1 MGADSGGGRP
11 FDFVVA
17 GGGIVGL
24 ATAHALARGGE
35 RRVAVL
41 EAEAEVGSHQSGRN
55 SGVVHSG
62 LYYRPGSLKARLCV
76 EGRLALERYCEARG
90 VAFERCG
97 KLVVATRPDELP
109 RLDELERRGRANG
122 LAGVRRLPAGAIHEH
137 EPHAAGLAALHV
149 PETGIV
155 DFPAMCRALAA
166 DIVAAGG
173 EVRTGC
179 AASGAR
185 RDGDALVVET
195 TGAACGEETA
205 DAAGEASAAHGV
217 RGVTATGALRARA
230 LVGCAGLHADR
241 LARACGVEPGVRI
254 VPFRGEYHLLAPPRR
269 SLVRHLIYPV
279 PDPRFPFLGVHF
291 TRRVGGEVEAGPN
304 AVLALARHGYSWGAV
319 SARDLAETF
328 AWPGF
333 WRLASR
339 HAGHALGEVHRSLD
353 RHAFASALRRL
364 VPELRDDDL
373 APARAGV
380 RAQAL
385 GRDGAL
391 VDDFHLVRGERQL
404 HVLNAPSPAATAS
417 LAIGEWIANEAG
429 ELLA

>member
-1 MGADSGGGRP
+1 MSAHSGGGAV

-24 ATAHALARGGE
+24 ATARALARGGE

-41 EAEAEVGSHQSGRN
+41 EAEPEVGSHQSGRN

-62 LYYRPGSLKARLCV
+62 LYYKPGSLKARLCV

-122 LAGVRRLPAGAIHEH
+122 LAGVRRLPGEAIRDH
-137 EPHAAGLAALHV
+137 EPHAAGLAALLV

-173 EVRTGC
+173 ELRTGC
-179 AASGAR
+179 AVRGAH

-195 TGAACGEETA
+195 AGAAR
-205 DAAGEASAAHGV
+205 GEAGAGASGGTSAPRGA
-217 RGVTATGALRARA
+217 RGVTATGALRARV

-269 SLVRHLIYPV
+269 SLVRNLIYPV

-391 VDDFHLVRGERQL
+391 VDDFHVVRGERQL

-417 LAIGEWIANEAG
+417 LAIGEWIAREAG
-429 ELLA
+429 ALPA

>member
-1 MGADSGGGRP
+1 MRGAAFGRSVARMSEHSGAGRA

-24 ATAHALARGGE
+24 ATARALARGGS

-41 EAEAEVGSHQSGRN
+41 EAETDIGSHQSGRN

-62 LYYRPGSLKARLCV
+62 LYYKPGSFKAKLCV
-76 EGRLALERYCEARG
+76 EGRLALERYCAERA
-90 VAFERCG
+90 VPFERCG

-122 LAGVRRLPAGAIHEH
+122 LAGVRRLPAEAIREH
-137 EPHAAGLAALHV
+137 EPHASGIAALHV

-166 DIVAAGG
+166 DLAAAGG
-173 EVRTGC
+173 AVLTGHAVR
-179 AASGAR
+179 GAR
-185 RDGDALVVET
+185 RDGGALVVRT
-195 TGAACGEETA
+195 S
-205 DAAGEASAAHGV
+205 AGEV
-217 RGVTATGALRARA
+217 RARV

-241 LARACGVEPGVRI
+241 VARACGVEPGVRI
-254 VPFRGEYHLLAPPRR
+254 VPFRGEYHLIAPPRR
-269 SLVRHLIYPV
+269 GLVRHLIYPA

-291 TRRVGGEVEAGPN
+291 TRRVGGDVEAGPN
-304 AVLALARHGYSWGAV
+304 AVLALARHGYAWTNV
-319 SARDLAETF
+319 SARDLAETL

-339 HAGHALGEVHRSLD
+339 HAGHALGEVRRSLD
-353 RHAFASALRRL
+353 RHAFATALRRL

-373 APARAGV
+373 SPARAGV

-385 GRDGAL
+385 SRDGAL

-417 LAIGEWIANEAG
+417 LAIGAWIAAQAEAMVG
-429 ELLA
+429 